1 MKNTFLIMMS
11 VLLMGIASAE
21 KIKPTLEKDS
31 IQSKPF
37 MTNLDRLGD
46 SISNITIQ
54 NTSGD
59 QTFTITGIFIQQ
71 LFEAGCIT
79 SYFNNN
85 GKLYGIIWSNDITF
99 IPSASTSL
107 GAGYLYSMVM
117 NYLYEA
123 QTTPSSGLTPTTPGN
138 GATRTWCIQL
148 GILQGA
154 PAQYTTSTVPTN
166 TTPNTTPPPNLS
178 NVVTWT
184 NRTNPAPIEITC
196 VDSSQQ
202 CTASA
207 VVPPTQGFPVP

>member
-1 MKNTFLIMMS
+1 MKNIFLVMMS

-31 IQSKPF
+31 IQSKAF

-54 NTSGD
+54 NTSGA

-71 LFEAGCIT
+71 LFQADCTT
-79 SYFNNN
+79 SYFNEH
-85 GKLYGIIWSNDITF
+85 GKLYGVMWSNDITF

-107 GAGYLYSMVM
+107 GAGYLYSMIM

-123 QTTPSSGLTPTTPGN
+123 STTGGPAATTPGN
-138 GATRTWCIQL
+138 GAGTWCIQL

-154 PAQYTTSTVPTN
+154 PAQYPTYSVNTN
-166 TTPNTTPPPNLS
+166 TTPSPNLN

-184 NRTNPAPIEITC
+184 NNTNPAPIAITC
-196 VDSSQQ
+196 NDGSQQ
-202 CTASA
+202 CTATA
-207 VVPPTQGFPVP
+207 ATQGFPVS